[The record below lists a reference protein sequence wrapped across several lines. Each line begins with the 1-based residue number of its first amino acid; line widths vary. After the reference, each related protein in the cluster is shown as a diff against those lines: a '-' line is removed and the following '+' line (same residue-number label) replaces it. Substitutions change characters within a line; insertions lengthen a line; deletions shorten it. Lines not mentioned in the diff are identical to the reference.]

1 MEQTVLVPVDGSDN
15 AWDALDHALEQ
26 YDPQQLRVLY
36 VIDPLE
42 GDYEVDESTEQATKQ
57 SEQVETETKRR
68 VRSADADPAQITVVT
83 SEGRPAEEIVAQAET
98 EEIQQIVMGSR
109 GLSGVKRLLLG
120 SVAET
125 VVRRA
130 DVPVNV
136 VR

>member
-1 MEQTVLVPVDGSDN
+1 MESGVLVPVDGSDN
-15 AWDALDHALEQ
+15 AWDALEHALRQHE
-26 YDPQQLRVLY
+26 PQNLLVLY
-36 VIDPLE
+36 VINPLE
-42 GDYEVDESTEQATKQ
+42 GDYEVDESTAQTVRQ
-57 SEQVETETKRR
+57 SEQIESETERR
-68 VRSADADPAQITVVT
+68 AQDAGVDPAQITFIT
-83 SEGRPAEEIVAQAET
+83 CEGRPAEEIIAQAEADAVS
-98 EEIQQIVMGSR
+98 QIVMGSR

>member
-1 MEQTVLVPVDGSDN
+1 MERTVLVPVDGSDN
-15 AWDALDHALEQ
+15 AWNALDHALEQ
-26 YDPQQLRVLY
+26 YDPQQLLILY

-42 GDYEVDESTEQATKQ
+42 GDYKIDESTEQSAKQ
-57 SEQVETETKRR
+57 SEQVEAETERR
-68 VRSADADPAQITVVT
+68 VRNADADPAQITVVT
-83 SEGRPAEEIVAQAET
+83 REGRPAEEIVTQAET
-98 EEIQQIVMGSR
+98 EGIQQIVMGSR

>member
-1 MEQTVLVPVDGSDN
+1 MENRVLVPVDGSDN

-26 YDPQQLRVLY
+26 HEPQDLTILY
-36 VIDPLE
+36 VIDPLK
-42 GDYEVDESTEQATKQ
+42 GDYRVDESTEQTTKQ
-57 SEQVETETKRR
+57 SEQIET
-68 VRSADADPAQITVVT
+68 DAEQHARDASVDPTQIEFITR
-83 SEGRPAEEIVAQAET
+83 EGRPAEEIVAQAET
-98 EEIQQIVMGSR
+98 DEIQQIVMGSR

-136 VR
+136 IR